1 MLYSSRYILLNFVP
15 LCLLPPF
22 SPLLY
27 AIIRVVDFPLP
38 ENLPEKI
45 MYAIIET
52 GGKQYWVKPGQDL
65 QVEKLEAEVGS
76 TVELKVLWA
85 ANEEGTSADTKAA
98 QAAKVTAQVVK
109 HLRGQKVIVYK
120 RRPKKGYE
128 RTQGHRQ
135 NLTQIK
141 ITDIQL

>member
-1 MLYSSRYILLNFVP
+1 MLLLRICAAEVCA
-15 LCLLPPF
+15 LKM
-22 SPLLY
+22 
-27 AIIRVVDFPLP
+27 
-38 ENLPEKI
+38 ENN

-65 QVEKLEAEVGS
+65 QVEKLDAEVGA

-85 ANEEGTSADTKAA
+85 ANEEGTSADTKAS
-98 QAAKVTAQVVK
+98 QNAKVTAQVVK
-109 HLRGQKVIVYK
+109 HLRGPKILVFK

-135 NLTQIK
+135 DLTQIK
-141 ITDIQL
+141 ITDIVLG

>member
-1 MLYSSRYILLNFVP
+1 
-15 LCLLPPF
+15 
-22 SPLLY
+22 
-27 AIIRVVDFPLP
+27 
-38 ENLPEKI
+38 

-65 QVEKLEAEVGS
+65 QVEKLDAKAGDS
-76 TVELKVLWA
+76 VELKVLWA

-98 QAAKVTAQVVK
+98 TAAKVTAQVVK

-141 ITDIQL
+141 KHGKAVFVSLVLTQKNDKPKRLAVYTKLMVGIEPTTC

>member
-1 MLYSSRYILLNFVP
+1 
-15 LCLLPPF
+15 
-22 SPLLY
+22 
-27 AIIRVVDFPLP
+27 
-38 ENLPEKI
+38 

-52 GGKQYWVKPGQDL
+52 GGKQYWVTPGQNL
-65 QVEKLEAEVGS
+65 QVEKLDAKAGD

-85 ANEEGTSADTKAA
+85 GNEESTSADTKAA
-98 QAAKVTAQVVK
+98 TAAKVTAQVVK

-135 NLTQIK
+135 NLTQLN
-141 ITDIQL
+141 ITDIQ

>member
-1 MLYSSRYILLNFVP
+1 
-15 LCLLPPF
+15 
-22 SPLLY
+22 
-27 AIIRVVDFPLP
+27 
-38 ENLPEKI
+38 

-65 QVEKLEAEVGS
+65 QVEKLDAEVGAN
-76 TVELKVLWA
+76 VELKVLWA
-85 ANEEGTSADTKAA
+85 ADEEGTSADTKAA

-141 ITDIQL
+141 ITDIKL

>member
-1 MLYSSRYILLNFVP
+1 
-15 LCLLPPF
+15 
-22 SPLLY
+22 
-27 AIIRVVDFPLP
+27 
-38 ENLPEKI
+38 

-65 QVEKLEAEVGS
+65 QVEKLDAKAGD

-85 ANEEGTSADTKAA
+85 ANEEGTSADTQAA
-98 QAAKVTAQVVK
+98 KAAKVTAQVIK

>member
-1 MLYSSRYILLNFVP
+1 MYLKEAHLL
-15 LCLLPPF
+15 LL
-22 SPLLY
+22 
-27 AIIRVVDFPLP
+27 RVSAAEVCALKM
-38 ENLPEKI
+38 ENN

-65 QVEKLEAEVGS
+65 QVEKLEAKAGD

-98 QAAKVTAQVVK
+98 KAAKVTAQVIK

-141 ITDIQL
+141 ITDIAL

>member
-1 MLYSSRYILLNFVP
+1 MVIYILLNFHYS
-15 LCLLPPF
+15 CLRRSPF
-22 SPLLY
+22 PFIY
-27 AIIRVVDFPLP
+27 AIIRVADFPLVVKSAGK
-38 ENLPEKI
+38 L

-65 QVEKLEAEVGS
+65 QVEKLEAKAGD

-98 QAAKVTAQVVK
+98 KAAKVTAQVVK

-135 NLTQIK
+135 YLTQIK

>member
-1 MLYSSRYILLNFVP
+1 MPKTSHF
-15 LCLLPPF
+15 PPF
-22 SPLLY
+22 Y
-27 AIIRVVDFPLP
+27 AIIRVAEFPQAEIPL
-38 ENLPEKI
+38 EKL

-65 QVEKLEAEVGS
+65 QVEILDAKAGS

-98 QAAKVTAQVVK
+98 NTAKVTAQVVK

-135 NLTQIK
+135 YLTQIK